1 MPKEKSNSL
10 VSSTKKLK
18 KKQQKNDGLATL
30 NIETLDDNKN
40 EKNTKK
46 KTTLKKSHNKSL
58 SAPNFTKLEQLNK
71 LQTNLNETFATTDL
85 QNTDSSAS
93 LVNQD
98 FSSFIL
104 NNNNNNKQFPPISEL
119 TSPSLRSTSR
129 SNDRFRQLFPSVPLS
144 ETVIDSKLHTKIIT
158 FLNFNYIYIYIKAY
172 SCAYVKSFN
181 LLHGV
186 MFLSKSYICFY
197 SKILTSE
204 TILILKL
211 KHINS
216 ITKTM
221 HALIFPTAI
230 RIETKN
236 STYSFTS
243 FRSRSHTLDHLTSLL
258 NQSRQVCSF
267 LK

>member
-18 KKQQKNDGLATL
+18 KKQQKNDDLATL
-30 NIETLDDNKN
+30 NIEILDDNMKN

-98 FSSFIL
+98 FSSLIL
-104 NNNNNNKQFPPISEL
+104 INNNNNNSKQFPPISEL

-144 ETVIDSKLHTKIIT
+144 ETVIDSKLNI
-158 FLNFNYIYIYIKAY
+158 NYI
-172 SCAYVKSFN
+172 
-181 LLHGV
+181 
-186 MFLSKSYICFY
+186 
-197 SKILTSE
+197 
-204 TILILKL
+204 
-211 KHINS
+211 
-216 ITKTM
+216 
-221 HALIFPTAI
+221 
-230 RIETKN
+230 
-236 STYSFTS
+236 
-243 FRSRSHTLDHLTSLL
+243 
-258 NQSRQVCSF
+258 F

>member
-18 KKQQKNDGLATL
+18 KKHQKNDDLATL
-30 NIETLDDNKN
+30 NIETLNDNKN

-158 FLNFNYIYIYIKAY
+158 FLNFKIIIIIYIY
-172 SCAYVKSFN
+172 
-181 LLHGV
+181 
-186 MFLSKSYICFY
+186 
-197 SKILTSE
+197 
-204 TILILKL
+204 
-211 KHINS
+211 
-216 ITKTM
+216 
-221 HALIFPTAI
+221 
-230 RIETKN
+230 
-236 STYSFTS
+236 
-243 FRSRSHTLDHLTSLL
+243 
-258 NQSRQVCSF
+258 
-267 LK
+267 

>member
-18 KKQQKNDGLATL
+18 KKQQKNDDLATL
-30 NIETLDDNKN
+30 NIEILDDNMKN

-98 FSSFIL
+98 FSSLIL
-104 NNNNNNKQFPPISEL
+104 INNNNNNNNSKQFPPISEL

-144 ETVIDSKLHTKIIT
+144 ETVIDSKLNI
-158 FLNFNYIYIYIKAY
+158 NYI
-172 SCAYVKSFN
+172 
-181 LLHGV
+181 
-186 MFLSKSYICFY
+186 
-197 SKILTSE
+197 
-204 TILILKL
+204 
-211 KHINS
+211 
-216 ITKTM
+216 
-221 HALIFPTAI
+221 
-230 RIETKN
+230 
-236 STYSFTS
+236 
-243 FRSRSHTLDHLTSLL
+243 
-258 NQSRQVCSF
+258 F

>member
-18 KKQQKNDGLATL
+18 KKQQKNDDLATL
-30 NIETLDDNKN
+30 NIEILDDNMKN

-98 FSSFIL
+98 FSSLIL
-104 NNNNNNKQFPPISEL
+104 INNNNNNNSKQFPPISEL

-144 ETVIDSKLHTKIIT
+144 ETVIDSKLNI
-158 FLNFNYIYIYIKAY
+158 NYI
-172 SCAYVKSFN
+172 
-181 LLHGV
+181 
-186 MFLSKSYICFY
+186 
-197 SKILTSE
+197 
-204 TILILKL
+204 
-211 KHINS
+211 
-216 ITKTM
+216 
-221 HALIFPTAI
+221 
-230 RIETKN
+230 
-236 STYSFTS
+236 
-243 FRSRSHTLDHLTSLL
+243 
-258 NQSRQVCSF
+258 F